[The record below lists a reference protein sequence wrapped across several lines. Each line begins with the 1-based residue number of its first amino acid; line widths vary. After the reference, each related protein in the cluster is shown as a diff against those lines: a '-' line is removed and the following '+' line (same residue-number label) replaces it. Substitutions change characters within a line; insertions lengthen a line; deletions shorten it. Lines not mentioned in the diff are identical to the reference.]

1 MKKTTREQLDSYKS
15 KKAEIQELQYKLHN
29 GDSTIGNSTINDYRT
44 GYPIPQSI
52 VGVDWNRMARYRSR
66 IETLEAECEEVERW
80 IEDISDSLTRRIFRM
95 YFIDGLAQKQ
105 IGSVIHL
112 DKSRISRKIDDFIK
126 NASKATNAT
135 L

>member
-1 MKKTTREQLDSYKS
+1 MRKITREQLDSYKS
-15 KKAEIQELQYKLHN
+15 KKAEIQELQYKLHY

-44 GYPIPQSI
+44 GFPIPQSVI
-52 VGVDWNRMARYRSR
+52 GVDWNRIARYRR
-66 IETLEAECEEVERW
+66 QIETLEAECGEVERW
-80 IEDISDSLTRRIFRM
+80 IENIPDSLTRRIFRM
-95 YFIDGLAQKQ
+95 YFIDGMAQKQ
-105 IGSVIHL
+105 IGNIIHL

>member
-1 MKKTTREQLDSYKS
+1 MGKTTREQLDSYKS

-29 GDSTIGNSTINDYRT
+29 GDFTVGNSTINDYRT

-52 VGVDWNRMARYRSR
+52 VGVDWNRMTRYRRR

-80 IEDISDSLTRRIFRM
+80 IENITDSLTRRIFRM